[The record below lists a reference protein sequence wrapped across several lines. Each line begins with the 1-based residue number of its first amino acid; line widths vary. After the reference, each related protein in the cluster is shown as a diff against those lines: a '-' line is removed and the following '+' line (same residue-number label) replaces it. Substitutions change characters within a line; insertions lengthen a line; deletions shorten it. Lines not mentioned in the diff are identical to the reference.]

1 MGQKMTEIRMEK
13 HITLVAVLNIGF
25 GILGVILAIF
35 VLIGIF
41 LVNTYVE
48 EYDARK
54 ILPILGTALFFF
66 LLVTS
71 IPGIIGGFGLLKR
84 RPWARILILVVA
96 CLDLLWIPFGT
107 IIGIYELWVLLQDK
121 TLQLFNPASIE
132 E

>member
-1 MGQKMTEIRMEK
+1 MTENRMEK
-13 HITLVAVLNIGF
+13 HVTLVAVLNIGF

-48 EYDARK
+48 DYDARK
-54 ILPILGTALFFF
+54 ILPILGAAVFLF
-66 LLVTS
+66 LIITS
-71 IPGIIGGFGLLKR
+71 IPEIIGGFGLLKR

-121 TLQLFNPASIE
+121 TIQLFNPASGE
-132 E
+132 NK